1 MRQTTRLLLLSL
13 LLGASGAVPGQA
25 GPSEANGKVV
35 YDKWCIH
42 CHGQMERG
50 PLPGTNALALKYRG
64 ELPALL
70 EERTDLAPEFITTVV
85 RGGLFGMPITRKTE
99 VSDAELDDIIAYLTR
114 TQAR

>member
-1 MRQTTRLLLLSL
+1 MRKTIVQLSL
-13 LLGASGAVPGQA
+13 LLGASGAVLGQDP
-25 GPSEANGKVV
+25 PSEANGKVV

-42 CHGQMERG
+42 CHGQLERG

-64 ELPALL
+64 ELPAIL
-70 EERTDLAPEFITTVV
+70 EDRTDLAPEFIRTVV

-99 VSDAELDDIIAYLTR
+99 VSDAELGDIVAYLTR

>member
-1 MRQTTRLLLLSL
+1 MRQTIFLLSL
-13 LLGASGAVPGQA
+13 LLAAASTAVLGQT

-50 PLPGTNALALKYRG
+50 PLPGTAALSLKYRG
-64 ELPALL
+64 ELPAIL

-99 VSDAELDDIIAYLTR
+99 VSAAELEDIIAYLTR
-114 TQAR
+114 SQAP